1 MERQNFGFGFLIV
14 LMLGGVITLFPANVR
29 PSSNVVKSAGKV
41 SESPV
46 PPKGPLPADSPDLR
60 AILQRYLYDREAKGL
75 ARLDS
80 FDPRHQIEVESLIA
94 IVPDPIESRFGD
106 VFDAL
111 LESLQRA
118 TEAAGFVLG
127 PFDLAWNN
135 KPATMVKRTSAQDKI
150 YERQPGIMLFHDPN
164 RSTLSPVS
172 HIFWLYSWSARLRG
186 PDWNCELWPRR
197 WIRLPICPEY

>member
-29 PSSNVVKSAGKV
+29 PSSNVVKSAGKATA

-118 TEAAGFVLG
+118 TEATGFVLG

-135 KPATMVKRTSAQDKI
+135 KPATMVKKT
-150 YERQPGIMLFHDPN
+150 
-164 RSTLSPVS
+164 RSLS
-172 HIFWLYSWSARLRG
+172 
-186 PDWNCELWPRR
+186 EK
-197 WIRLPICPEY
+197 